1 MTAPVDHR
9 VAMGNPT
16 VEDLL
21 EFTGQNAT
29 ERQAFRGIVHF
40 HVATSTLAHSGLGF
54 DRRRKSIVDLVE
66 TVISA
71 RLLRERMHPRYPLAL
86 IGSQH
91 VLQLLSTHASTR
103 ATYDHSV
110 LFDVEAFLDRLKWQ
124 QQRLQRMGRQQWQVR
139 WGLHNDSFKSFRSS
153 GEQLARQAEASVKL
167 MYLGKLIGLLM
178 SPWGSSFKIAPEPF
192 CGFAPVPP
200 VPHFARA
207 SSARRQQGAP
217 AGHLSDPQ

>member
-1 MTAPVDHR
+1 
-9 VAMGNPT
+9 MGNPT
-16 VEDLL
+16 AEDLL

-29 ERQAFRGIVHF
+29 ERRAFRGVVHF